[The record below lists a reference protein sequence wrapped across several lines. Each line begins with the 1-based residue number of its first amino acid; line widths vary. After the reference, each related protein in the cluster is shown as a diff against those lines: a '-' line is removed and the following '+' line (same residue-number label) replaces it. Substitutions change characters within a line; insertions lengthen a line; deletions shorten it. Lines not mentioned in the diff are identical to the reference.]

1 MKLLLTF
8 ITLFLVIACSE
19 NKEYKTPESVINA
32 NIDFMNLEDLEGAM
46 STIHP
51 DSPLFENTKNVM
63 KQLFAMYDLIYK
75 IEKLEVV
82 KNDNNE
88 AEVNFVQLTTKIS
101 GPEFRNNRISGKH
114 ILKKYKDSWK
124 IFATQTTN
132 VEYLN

>member
-1 MKLLLTF
+1 MKLLITF
-8 ITLFLVIACSE
+8 ITFFLVIACSE